1 MVSHPR
7 SNRHSPLPP
16 AAAYLYL
23 KGRIFYYRYRLPKWL
38 VGESS
43 QREIRVSLR
52 TAYQAQASRLSA
64 QLHVFL
70 TALLEDFAMPGK
82 KLDPNVSTVTML
94 RDMVQGYVK
103 DILDAPG
110 KRHISPE
117 EIRKRLNGYLVYKLD
132 QEAAC
137 AAPPDGIEMLNEN
150 GEFEQVDLA
159 NLQDEIASEAI
170 TSINTGQ
177 DFGEQIKKSVME
189 LVNDKVFDASEIS
202 RESIDAIVKNH
213 LMMQVNLA
221 KTRAARLRGDF
232 SFEQAFYRSEKT
244 PYQGNIVTSVVSE
257 TEQHISSS
265 ILLSELI
272 EKFCETKF
280 KDGAWNKRTVPD
292 HKNRVSNLLEIL
304 GDNPIDT
311 ISRQDMRKFRDILQK
326 LPPNWRKKLSKAGCT
341 FEEFLAQEHSEKLT
355 KKSIN
360 VIVEAISGMF
370 TWAVNE
376 GLLTQ
381 NPAKGLSLKDRQPDI
396 EKRDSF
402 TDEDIKKIFF
412 SGNYTLSNFKN
423 PAHYWVPLISL
434 YTGMRLEEVCQLH
447 CKDIYQ
453 EDDFWVIDVSEEGHD
468 GVNDKILKTS
478 NAKRKIPV
486 HDYLIRTGLIGY
498 RNATL
503 ESGQVR
509 LFYQLNKTEKS
520 PKYGKQVGKLF
531 SELVKKHNIEG
542 KKSFHSLRHYFSNYF
557 KLKELHT
564 DMFTEVF
571 GHEQKNLA
579 ARQYGSRFPVKDIY
593 EKLISQIN
601 FEKM

>member
-1 MVSHPR
+1 MASHPH
-7 SNRHSPLPP
+7 SNRHSPSLAP
-16 AAAYLYL
+16 AYLYL

-64 QLHVFL
+64 NIHAFL
-70 TALLEDFAMPGK
+70 TAALEDLSMSAQNR
-82 KLDPNVSTVTML
+82 DPKVCNAEMV
-94 RDMVQGYVK
+94 RDMIQKYVK
-103 DILDAPG
+103 DILDAPD
-110 KRHISPE
+110 KRHVSPE

-137 AAPPDGIEMLNEN
+137 AAPPDMIEMLNDN

-170 TSINTGQ
+170 NSINTGQ
-177 DFGEQIKKSVME
+177 DFGEQIKKSVIE
-189 LVNDKVFDASEIS
+189 LVNDNVFDASEIS
-202 RESIDAIVKNH
+202 RDTIDAIVKNH

-232 SFEQAFYRSEKT
+232 SFEQSFYRAERV
-244 PYQGNIVTSVVSE
+244 PYQGNTPLSVMTAPEPQSNR
-257 TEQHISSS
+257 S
-265 ILLSELI
+265 ILLSDLI
-272 EKFCETKF
+272 DQFCETKF

-292 HKNRVSNLLEIL
+292 HKNRVSTLIEII
-304 GDNPIDT
+304 GDKYIDT
-311 ISRQDMRKFRDILQK
+311 ISRQDMRKFRDTLQQ

-355 KKSIN
+355 IKSIN

-381 NPAKGLSLKDRQPDI
+381 NPAKGLSLKDKQPVI
-396 EKRDSF
+396 EKRDCF

-412 SGNYTLSNFKN
+412 NGNYVLSNFKN

-453 EDDFWVIDVSEEGHD
+453 DDGLWVIDITEEGHD
-468 GVNDKILKTS
+468 GLNDKILKTS

-486 HDYLIRTGLIGY
+486 HDYLVRIGLIQY
-498 RNATL
+498 RDESL
-503 ESGQVR
+503 KSGQIR

-520 PKYGKQVGKLF
+520 PKYGKQVGKSF
-531 SELVKKHNIEG
+531 SDLVKKYQIEG
-542 KKSFHSLRHYFSNYF
+542 KKSFHSLRHYFSNFF
-557 KLKELHT
+557 KLRDLHT

-579 ARQYGSRFPVKDIY
+579 ARQYGDRFPIKDIY
-593 EKLISQIN
+593 EKLISKID